1 VIRLAN
7 RKGLIAAAGVAAG
20 ALAFAPAAL
29 SQGAANTVALS
40 GGETALKLNAGTAA
54 VLAENGVSVTPLGR
68 ATANGAVDFPITGG
82 RIVPN
87 TGAGIYNHVGSGL
100 RFSAG
105 GTQVNLTAFTINSTA
120 GTITASVGGAR
131 VKIADLDTSNAA
143 VIRRGPGRIGT
154 WIVRVQ
160 VDLSAEA
167 AAALNQ
173 AFRTKLFA
181 EGIPLGR
188 ADVRSEPRQVI
199 LNGGS
204 TLLAPSLTAANALQS
219 LGVSLGNVPP
229 AAANTAGALNF
240 PIDGKKIDLA
250 AMAGVTANSATGV
263 ISHEGGISLSAG
275 STTVELTGFNINL
288 LRGSANLSSLINGTS
303 RSPILNL
310 SLGDSK
316 VGVSNRQLVV
326 TQVQTTL
333 TDGAASALNNAF
345 SVNAFG
351 PGLDFGT
358 ARVQAR
364 IR

>member
-1 VIRLAN
+1 
-7 RKGLIAAAGVAAG
+7 
-20 ALAFAPAAL
+20 
-29 SQGAANTVALS
+29 
-40 GGETALKLNAGTAA
+40 
-54 VLAENGVSVTPLGR
+54 
-68 ATANGAVDFPITGG
+68 
-82 RIVPN
+82 
-87 TGAGIYNHVGSGL
+87 
-100 RFSAG
+100 
-105 GTQVNLTAFTINSTA
+105 
-120 GTITASVGGAR
+120 
-131 VKIADLDTSNAA
+131 
-143 VIRRGPGRIGT
+143 
-154 WIVRVQ
+154 
-160 VDLSAEA
+160 
-167 AAALNQ
+167 
-173 AFRTKLFA
+173 
-181 EGIPLGR
+181 
-188 ADVRSEPRQVI
+188 
-199 LNGGS
+199 
-204 TLLAPSLTAANALQS
+204 
-219 LGVSLGNVPP
+219 
-229 AAANTAGALNF
+229 
-240 PIDGKKIDLA
+240 
-250 AMAGVTANSATGV
+250 V